1 MAKDIALKL
10 KIPLFSVYVRKDKI
24 EIVSPAESS
33 AGAAV
38 AVNLLNCAAV
48 PDAVISIIF
57 SVERSRLNIEAVF
70 FDSYFSQDTIYSRR
84 IPEDWPLP
92 LPDTIGRRVT
102 QAIRP

>member
-1 MAKDIALKL
+1 MSKDIALKL

-70 FDSYFSQDTIYSRR
+70 FDSYLKAVPADDQCGQYCRNAR
-84 IPEDWPLP
+84 Y
-92 LPDTIGRRVT
+92 
-102 QAIRP
+102 A